1 MLNLKMYRLFFGSFS
16 ILALLNCADGFAQEK
31 VPYDIVISGGRVI
44 DPESGLDGIRN
55 IGIIDGRIV
64 VVTNEKLKRKHL
76 MPKD

>member
-44 DPESGLDGIRN
+44 DPESGLDGIR
-55 IGIIDGRIV
+55 ILVSLTGV
-64 VVTNEKLKRKHL
+64 LL
-76 MPKD
+76 L